1 MTDYEK
7 KVFAKELLRTRS
19 QDEVLGDF
27 QDVVDGV
34 YDVTISNVYESV
46 NVNGKP
52 FIGIKSTI
60 QNGEYAGDFFVDCI
74 YFNDESYERG
84 IQRIRNILLSFG
96 FADITEEDIDNDR
109 ILERISAIRRKTT
122 KVLVETNGDM
132 KSYEYNVK

>member
-34 YDVTISNVYESV
+34 YDVTISNVYESL

-60 QNGEYAGDFFVDCI
+60 KNGEYAGDFFVDCL

-84 IQRIRNILLSFG
+84 IQRVRNILLKFG
-96 FADITEEDIDNDR
+96 LPDLSEDDIDNER
-109 ILERISAIRRKTT
+109 ILERISAIRGKIT
-122 KVLVETNGDM
+122 KILVETNGDM
-132 KSYEYNVK
+132 KTYEYGVE